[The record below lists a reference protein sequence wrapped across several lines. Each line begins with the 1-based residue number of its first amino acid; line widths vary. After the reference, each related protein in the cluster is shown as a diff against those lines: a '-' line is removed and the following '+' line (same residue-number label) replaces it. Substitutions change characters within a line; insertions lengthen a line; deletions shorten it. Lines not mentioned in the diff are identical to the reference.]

1 MTELIRERVGST
13 AVLTLNRPEVRNALS
28 PELIA
33 AVQDAVAGSDADEGV
48 TAIVVTGTDPAFCAG
63 VDLKR
68 LAVAVEPGRQ
78 LAAATP
84 GFFGPLPPHRT
95 PIIGA
100 VNGPAVTGGFE
111 LALACDFLLA
121 SERATFADTH
131 ARVGVMPGWG
141 LTVRLPQ
148 LLGVNRAKQMSLT
161 GDYIGATR
169 AYEWGLVNEVVPH
182 DQLLPRALEV
192 AASVASIPPANVQEV
207 RAMYDTMV
215 GLVGEAAWAREKAW
229 SDAWMAARFDQGR
242 LAAEREAITARGRSQ
257 Q

>member
-1 MTELIRERVGST
+1 VTLVLTEVTGGT
-13 AVLTLNRPEVRNALS
+13 AVVTLNRPEARNALS
-28 PELIA
+28 PEL
-33 AVQDAVAGSDADEGV
+33 V
-48 TAIVVTGTDPAFCAG
+48 TAIQETIGSLDADPDVAAIVLTGADPAFCAG

-68 LAVAVEPGRQ
+68 LAVADNPGR
-78 LAAATP
+78 LP
-84 GFFGPLPPHRT
+84 GSTFYGPLAPRRT

-100 VNGPAVTGGFE
+100 INGPAVTGGFE

-148 LLGVNRAKQMSLT
+148 LVGVNRAKQMSFT
-161 GDYIGATR
+161 GDYIAADR

-182 DQLLPRALEV
+182 ERLLPRALEV
-192 AASVASIPPANVQEV
+192 AASVASIPAANVQEI
-207 RAMYDTMV
+207 RLMYDAMV
-215 GLVGEAAWAREKAW
+215 GLVGEDAWAREKAW
-229 SDAWMAARFDQGR
+229 SDAWMRERFDQGR
-242 LAAEREAITARGRSQ
+242 LAAEREAIVARGRGQ

>member
-1 MTELIRERVGST
+1 MLLQERIGST
-13 AVLTLNRPEVRNALS
+13 AVVTLNRPEVRNALS

-33 AVQDAVAGSDADEGV
+33 GIQTAITALDADDGV
-48 TAIVVTGTDPAFCAG
+48 AVIVLTGADPAFCAG

-68 LAVAVEPGRQ
+68 LVVADQPAGH
-78 LAAATP
+78 LATAP

-95 PIIGA
+95 PVIGA

-121 SERATFADTH
+121 SDRATFADTH

-148 LLGVNRAKQMSLT
+148 LIGVNRAKQMSFT
-161 GDYIGATR
+161 GDYIGAAR
-169 AYEWGLVNEVVPH
+169 AYDWGLVNEVVAH
-182 DQLLPRALEV
+182 EQLLPRALEV
-192 AASVASIPPANVQEV
+192 AASVATVPSANVREI

-215 GLVGEAAWAREKAW
+215 GLVGESAWAREKEW
-229 SDAWMAARFDQGR
+229 SDSWMAARFDQAR

>member
-1 MTELIRERVGST
+1 VTRLLQERAGST

-33 AVQDAVAGSDADEGV
+33 EIQTAVAALDADDAVAV
-48 TAIVVTGTDPAFCAG
+48 IVLTGADPAFCAG

-68 LAVAVEPGRQ
+68 LAVADEPARH
-78 LAAATP
+78 LATGP
-84 GFFGPLPPHRT
+84 GFFGPLPPHHT
-95 PIIGA
+95 PVIGA

-121 SERATFADTH
+121 SDRATFADTH

-148 LLGVNRAKQMSLT
+148 LIGVNRAKQMSFT
-161 GDYIGATR
+161 GDYIGAAR
-169 AYEWGLVNEVVPH
+169 AYDWGLVNEVVAH
-182 DQLLPRALEV
+182 EQLLPRALEV
-192 AASVASIPPANVQEV
+192 AASVATVPPANVREI

-215 GLVGEAAWAREKAW
+215 GLVGEAAWAREKQW
-229 SDAWMAARFDQGR
+229 SDAWMAARFDQAR